1 MDMDKGALEAYL
13 LEQIP
18 LARAMELRVDAVSPD
33 SLVLS
38 APLEPNI
45 NHQGT
50 VFGGSASAAA
60 ILSAWLLGTARVRAE
75 GLQGRA
81 VIQRNTMRYDR
92 PINGRFTATAQA
104 EGGEDAWQ
112 QALGALRRGSK
123 GRIRLVSR
131 LACDGGRVGELEG
144 DFVLLP

>member
-1 MDMDKGALEAYL
+1 MDKDALEHYL

-18 LARAMELRVDAVSPD
+18 LARAMQLSVDAASPQA
-33 SLVLS
+33 LTLT

-50 VFGGSASAAA
+50 VFGGSASAVA
-60 ILSAWLLGTARVRAE
+60 ILSAWLLGTARVREE
-75 GLQGRA
+75 GLDGRA
-81 VIQRNTMRYDR
+81 VIQRNEMRYDR
-92 PINGRFTATAQA
+92 PITGRFFATAEA
-104 EGGEDAWQ
+104 EGGEDDWQ
-112 QALGALRRGSK
+112 RALDALRAGRK

-131 LACDGGRVGELEG
+131 LRCDGKPVAELAG

>member
-1 MDMDKGALEAYL
+1 MDRDALEVYL

-18 LARAMELRVDAVSPD
+18 LARAMELRVDLASPGE
-33 SLVLS
+33 LTLS

-50 VFGGSASAAA
+50 VFGGSASAVA
-60 ILSAWLLGTARVRAE
+60 ILSAWLLGTARVWEAD
-75 GLQGRA
+75 LPGRA

-92 PINGRFTATAQA
+92 PITGRFTATARA
-104 EGGEDAWQ
+104 EDGEEAWRRALDA
-112 QALGALRRGSK
+112 LERGRK
-123 GRIRLVSR
+123 GRIRIVSV
-131 LACDGGRVGELEG
+131 LACDGSPVGELQG